1 MQSVAIIALA
11 VAAAIFYG
19 IVHDQV
25 TARICIEYF
34 TVGHPRL
41 IDSDSPTVL
50 AFFWGVVAT
59 WWIGLPLGLGLA
71 VAARVGRRPK
81 LKARDLIRPIGKL
94 LAFMFIVAA
103 VAGLIG
109 FTTSKAGVFHLIEP
123 LASRV
128 PSDKHTAFLTDG
140 WAHSGSYLTGIVGG
154 LALSLLTWR
163 RRLAVT
169 PNGEPAASPNGGPTM
184 PFGNSGVREGPPSV
198 S

>member
-140 WAHSGSYLTGIVGG
+140 WAHSGS
-154 LALSLLTWR
+154 
-163 RRLAVT
+163 
-169 PNGEPAASPNGGPTM
+169 
-184 PFGNSGVREGPPSV
+184 
-198 S
+198 

>member
-1 MQSVAIIALA
+1 LDFTPTRNESPDLHNRLFARDNHHMQSVAIIVLA
-11 VAAAIFYG
+11 VAAVIFYG
-19 IVHDQV
+19 IVYDQV

-41 IDSDSPTVL
+41 IESDSPTVL
-50 AFFWGVVAT
+50 ALFWGVVAT
-59 WWIGLPLGLGLA
+59 WWVGLPLGLGLA

-109 FTTSKAGVFHLIEP
+109 FTASKAGVFHLIEP

-140 WAHSGSYLTGIVGG
+140 WAHSGSYLAGIVGG
-154 LALSLLTWR
+154 LALWLLTWR

-169 PNGEPAASPNGGPTM
+169 PDGEP
-184 PFGNSGVREGPPSV
+184 
-198 S
+198 